1 MPEPKGIQ
9 LAGFNVAFVTA
20 GILFS
25 YFAMSSWAENS
36 TRSKIELQSRIN
48 PNDAPPASLARLPGI
63 GIIKANAIVE
73 YRRQFLKS
81 GLGDLAF
88 KDCNDLRNIKGIGP
102 VTVNNI
108 CEHLKFGGE

>member
-9 LAGFNVAFVTA
+9 LAGFNVAVVIA
-20 GILFS
+20 GILFL
-25 YFAMSSWAENS
+25 YFVLSGRAENP

-48 PNDAPPASLARLPGI
+48 PNDAPAASLARLPGI

-73 YRRQFLKS
+73 YRRQFQKN
-81 GLGDLAF
+81 GWGDLEF

-102 VTVNNI
+102 VTTANM
-108 CEHLKFGGE
+108 CKYLRFE